1 MNYGP
6 GHLALA
12 NSTLAALATWAYGVK
27 DYQVLAAPA
36 WFHSDRYVVN
46 AKARGAPDLPHL
58 KLLLQ
63 ALLSERFHL
72 AIHKE
77 TRQLPV
83 FMLNVGERGIRMK
96 RAPVSADTPQITGRS
111 NATHKEMTGHNAT
124 VTG

>member
-36 WFHSDRYVVN
+36 WFHSDRYDVN